1 MHLYFQNVHEE
12 HKMGL
17 GQTLIQFVK
26 SATLITCPHCEVVQP
41 SQTRSICPL
50 PPQSGSIENLLGARV
65 FPLIGNNYEGHN
77 KSSQF

>member
-26 SATLITCPHCEVVQP
+26 SVACIAFPHCEVVQP
-41 SQTRSICPL
+41 SQTRSMCPL
-50 PPQSGSIENLLGARV
+50 APQSGST
-65 FPLIGNNYEGHN
+65 
-77 KSSQF
+77 